1 MMVSNPSMRRNNKNK
16 TQGSWEFQAFCIG
29 ASFWWIHVKNQ
40 GYTLWMS
47 RVLYEH
53 HKNRWIIIM
62 FLKMMFK
69 NPQERTLFL
78 GWRKKVWLWR
88 VPSPMPP
95 LPGNKALL
103 GVIKGHWWFHASNLS
118 IWPYSWGWHCG
129 GYPAVS
135 MISWVRKKS
144 AWLEWCWRDVEKWL
158 TLLWSGG
165 EMVVLLLGDGKK
177 QYWDPKSGEKQ
188 WLSFWG
194 CVVKGR
200 WPNNYIKLHLKTP
213 RTSGMK
219 KHEVK

>member
-1 MMVSNPSMRRNNKNK
+1 MDSCQKPRVHIMNVP
-16 TQGSWEFQAFCIG
+16 CIIWT
-29 ASFWWIHVKNQ
+29 SQ
-40 GYTLWMS
+40 
-47 RVLYEH
+47 
-53 HKNRWIIIM
+53 NRWIIIM

-135 MISWVRKKS
+135 MISWVRKKKVRG
-144 AWLEWCWRDVEKWL
+144 LNDVGGMLKNDLLCFDLGEKW
-158 TLLWSGG
+158 WSCCWGMGKNNIGTQNLGRNSGFHFGG
-165 EMVVLLLGDGKK
+165 V
-177 QYWDPKSGEKQ
+177 
-188 WLSFWG
+188 
-194 CVVKGR
+194 
-200 WPNNYIKLHLKTP
+200 
-213 RTSGMK
+213 
-219 KHEVK
+219 